1 MHHPIL
7 PHDRSSELWV
17 DHLPTEKLEASI
29 KRWVTTLMHDEG
41 ITTPLARDEDTVN
54 ATIFTKDEGVVAGII
69 VANYL
74 LKEWLPNTKWEWT
87 IGDGGIVNAGK
98 VLLTLEGGKEQIL
111 AAERIILNIIGRLS
125 GIATNTAEWVQR
137 ARPVRVASTRKVHWG
152 MLDKWAVALGGGL
165 THRLTRKDAKMIK
178 ENDLASMVRDGEK
191 RPHAVSRIVSELDV
205 ESLGAFGVLEV
216 KTIDE
221 AIAAA
226 EAWNE
231 RMDAEKGNERL
242 TVMLDNM
249 PPEKAKGVVLDL
261 DARKFRNYVIIEVS
275 GGITFDEL
283 PVWNELEVDVI
294 SSSALHRGVK
304 PLDISMLFDGA

>member
-7 PHDRSSELWV
+7 PHDRGSELWV

-54 ATIFTKDEGVVAGII
+54 ATIFTKDEGVVAGIT

-231 RMDAEKGNERL
+231 RMGAEKGNEKL

-249 PPEKAKGVVLDL
+249 PPEKAKEVVLDL
-261 DARKFRNYVIIEVS
+261 DTRNFRNYVIIEVS

-304 PLDISMLFDGA
+304 PLDVSMLFDGA

>member
-1 MHHPIL
+1 MH
-7 PHDRSSELWV
+7 E
-17 DHLPTEKLEASI
+17 
-29 KRWVTTLMHDEG
+29 EG

-54 ATIFTKDEGVVAGII
+54 ATIFTKDEGVVAGIT

-231 RMDAEKGNERL
+231 RMGAEKGNEKL

-249 PPEKAKGVVLDL
+249 PPEKAKEVVLDL
-261 DARKFRNYVIIEVS
+261 DTRNFRNYVIIEVS

-304 PLDISMLFDGA
+304 PLDVSMLFDGA

>member
-7 PHDRSSELWV
+7 PHDRGSELWV

-29 KRWVTTLMHDEG
+29 KRWVTTLMHEEG

-54 ATIFTKDEGVVAGII
+54 ATIFTKDEGVVAGIT

-231 RMDAEKGNERL
+231 RMGAEKGNEKL

-249 PPEKAKGVVLDL
+249 PPEKAKEVVLDL
-261 DARKFRNYVIIEVS
+261 DTRNFRNYVIIEVS

-304 PLDISMLFDGA
+304 PLDVSMLFDGA

>member
-7 PHDRSSELWV
+7 PHDRGSELWV

-29 KRWVTTLMHDEG
+29 KRWVTTLMHEEG

-54 ATIFTKDEGVVAGII
+54 ATIFTKDEGVVAGIT

-231 RMDAEKGNERL
+231 RMGAEKGNEKL

-249 PPEKAKGVVLDL
+249 PPEKAKEVVLDL
-261 DARKFRNYVIIEVS
+261 DTRNFRNYVIIEVS

>member
-7 PHDRSSELWV
+7 PHDRGSELWV

-29 KRWVTTLMHDEG
+29 KRWVTTLMHEEG

-54 ATIFTKDEGVVAGII
+54 ATIFTKDEGVVAGIT

-152 MLDKWAVALGGGL
+152 MLDKWAVSLGGGL

-178 ENDLASMVRDGEK
+178 ENDLASMVREGEK

-249 PPEKAKGVVLDL
+249 PPEKAKEVVLDL
-261 DARKFRNYVIIEVS
+261 DTRNFRNYVIIEVS

-304 PLDISMLFDGA
+304 PLDVSMLFDGA

>member
-29 KRWVTTLMHDEG
+29 KRWVTTLMHEEG

-231 RMDAEKGNERL
+231 RMGAEKGNEKL

-304 PLDISMLFDGA
+304 PLDVSMLFDGA

>member
-231 RMDAEKGNERL
+231 RMGAEKGNEKL